1 MVVPFVKRAGR
12 DAECQVAIGDSRRWA
27 CMLSNELFPDATK
40 IVDSNF
46 AWGPDQLGE

>member
-1 MVVPFVKRAGR
+1 MVVAFVKRAGR